1 MKKIQVN
8 SNFDNKNVSDLIYY
22 YYPNLNPNQL
32 FKAFR
37 KKDIRINNIKINKDS
52 KVSAGDEVTIY
63 IIDSILEGER
73 KIPIVYEDDYIL
85 VVNKPESIN
94 VVDEDDTYTLTKAL
108 KKLYGNQIE
117 PCHRIDR
124 NTKGLVIFAKNQEAL
139 LEMQQLFKNHKIE
152 KYYLA
157 RVSGIFNQKQAIVKS
172 YLFKD
177 SKKSMVYISDLPKD
191 GYKEIVTEY
200 SVLNEDKKNNSS
212 ILEVLLHTGRTH
224 QIRAHL
230 AHIGHPIIGDGK
242 YGDNQINKKFERKS
256 QDLYSYKLK
265 FTLYDKEY
273 EIQLPNYEKIFS

>member
-157 RVSGIFNQKQAIVKS
+157 RVSGIFNQKKAIVKS

-200 SVLNEDKKNNSS
+200 SVLFEDKKNNSS
-212 ILEVLLHTGRTH
+212 ILEILLHTGRTH